1 MAHNQAS
8 HPTTDLLN
16 PDLPPGLYRFVP
28 DRPIPAPQVR
38 TAAQRK
44 RDRRAKLTR
53 AVRSTPRTAQMHTRN
68 AHLWVSASAH
78 RSVAATGIALMLII
92 SIVASLAVPDNS
104 KTLKKSDAHQD
115 KEITQMVI
123 DPQQCELSPTKD
135 TAICAL
141 N

>member
-1 MAHNQAS
+1 MAHNQAP

-44 RDRRAKLTR
+44 RDRRTKLTR
-53 AVRSTPRTAQMHTRN
+53 AMRNTPRTAQMHTRN

-78 RSVAATGIALMLII
+78 RSVAVTGIALMLII

-104 KTLKKSDAHQD
+104 KTLKKSDIQTRT
-115 KEITQMVI
+115 ETVPMVI
-123 DPQQCELSPTKD
+123 DPQHCELSPKKD

-141 N
+141 D